1 MDNTRSHR
9 RRAGIQAVRRLMA
22 GAVAAA
28 VAIVAL
34 PLVAT
39 AAPTP
44 SVTINNV
51 TVTEGTGATVMAA
64 FTIKASPR
72 PGNCCPLQVHWAT
85 APGSATSPADFTAS
99 SGDVTLTR
107 ANSQRVVNVPVVGD
121 ASDEP
126 NETFVVNL
134 SNLTGSPGRIGD
146 AQGMATITDNDNPPV
161 LSIDDVSVAEG
172 NTGNTTASFTASL
185 SASTSNPVTFAFAT
199 TAGTATAGTDY
210 TAASGNRTIPA
221 GSSSVGINITVKGDT
236 VDEPNE
242 TFGITISAPVN
253 ATIGDGSGVGTIT
266 DDDPLPVISVGDAS
280 LAEGDAG
287 ASTMSF
293 GISLSHA
300 SAQTITVAWATSDAT
315 AHQPGDYATGS
326 GTATFLPGDT
336 SESVDVTV
344 NGDTVDEFD
353 ETFTVDLSAP
363 SNGTIGDGSGTGTI
377 TDDDPLPSLSVG
389 DASLPEGNAGT
400 SQITFDVTLSE
411 ASAKTVTVGW
421 TTADEDAVAPG
432 DYTAAFGTLTFLPD
446 DTTETISIDV
456 HGDNVAE
463 LDEAFR
469 IVLLSPS
476 EATLGDDEGV
486 GTIVDDELLPVIDI
500 DEPSMAEGQTGSDP
514 LTFTVSLSHPSG
526 VTVTVDWTTAAD
538 TATDGTDY
546 LGASGTVTFDPLDTS
561 ETVEVSVNGDG
572 TYEADETFSVELSN
586 ASGAPIGDVRGIGT
600 IANDDAAPVLSVS
613 NASVAEGNTG
623 TRMLSFTVSL
633 VGDTDLPASAGYAAA
648 AGTAAAG
655 TDFVATSDIVSI
667 PAGDTSALVTVA
679 VKGDLTYEPNETLS
693 LLLSDPTDATIGDGT
708 GVGTIRND
716 DKAPTVVT
724 LRVVRTPAS
733 VIAKGRLEP
742 TRPGHRV
749 TATLYRKVHGTFVKI
764 AAKTVRIRLVR
775 DRDHDGK
782 RDGVYRATFARPHA
796 GGTYKVL
803 VRFRGG
809 PLFKP
814 CRRAR
819 IFPLAAS

>member
-1 MDNTRSHR
+1 MDNARSARMH
-9 RRAGIQAVRRLMA
+9 AVRRLLA
-22 GAVAAA
+22 GTVAAA
-28 VAIVAL
+28 IAVVAL
-34 PLVAT
+34 PLVAN

-44 SVTINNV
+44 SVTITNV
-51 TVTEGTGATVMAA
+51 TVTEGTGAAVMAS

-85 APGSATSPADFTAS
+85 APGTATAPADFTAS
-99 SGDVTLTR
+99 SGNVTLTR
-107 ANSQRVVNVPVVGD
+107 ANSQRVVSVPVVGD

-126 NETFVVNL
+126 TETFVVNL

-146 AQGMATITDNDNPPV
+146 AQGVATITDNDNPPV
-161 LSIDDVSVAEG
+161 LSIDDVSVGEG
-172 NTGNTTASFTASL
+172 DAGNTTASFTASL
-185 SASTSNPVTFAFAT
+185 SAPNSSPVTFTFAT

-210 TAASGNRTIPA
+210 TTASGSKTIPA
-221 GSSSVGINITVKGDT
+221 GSTSVPINIVVKGDT
-236 VDEPNE
+236 VDEPDE
-242 TFGITISAPVN
+242 TFGVTISAPVN
-253 ATIGDGSGVGTIT
+253 ATIGDGSGVGTIS
-266 DDDPLPVISVGDAS
+266 DDDPLPLISVGDAS

-287 ASTMSF
+287 GSTITF
-293 GISLSHA
+293 GVTLSHA
-300 SAQTITVAWATSDAT
+300 SAQTVTVAWGT
-315 AHQPGDYATGS
+315 ADDTADQPGDYATGS
-326 GTATFLPGDT
+326 GTVTFLPGDT
-336 SESVDVTV
+336 SETVDVTV

-353 ETFTVDLSAP
+353 ESFTVDLSAP
-363 SNGTIGDGSGTGTI
+363 SNGAIGDGSAVGTI
-377 TDDDPLPSLSVG
+377 TDDDPLPSVTIG
-389 DASLPEGNAGT
+389 DASIPEGNAGT

-432 DYTAAFGTLTFLPD
+432 DYTAAFGTLTFVPT
-446 DTTETISIDV
+446 DTTESISIDV

-476 EATLGDDEGV
+476 QATLEDDEGV

-526 VTVTVDWTTAAD
+526 GTVTVDWTTAAE
-538 TATDGTDY
+538 TATDGVDY
-546 LGASGTVTFDPLDTS
+546 LGDSGTVTFDPLETS
-561 ETVEVSVNGDG
+561 ETVEIAVNGDG
-572 TYEADETFSVELSN
+572 TYETDETFSVELSN
-586 ASGAPIGDVRGIGT
+586 ASGAPIGDVRGVGT
-600 IANDDAAPVLSVS
+600 VDNDDAAPVLSVS
-613 NASVAEGNTG
+613 NASIAEGSTG
-623 TRMLSFTVSL
+623 TRMLTFTVSL
-633 VGDTDLPASAGYAAA
+633 VGDTEVAASAVYTAT

-655 TDFVATSDIVSI
+655 TDFVAATDTVSI
-667 PAGDTSALVTVA
+667 PDGETSALVTVA
-679 VKGDLTYEPNETLS
+679 VKGDVKWEPNETLS

-733 VIAKGRLEP
+733 LIAKGRLEP
-742 TRPGHRV
+742 TKPGHRV
-749 TATLYRKVHGTFVKI
+749 TVTLFRKVNGTFVKI
-764 AAKTVRIRLVR
+764 AAKTVRVRLVR

-782 RDGVYRATFARPHA
+782 RDGVYRAVFARPHA

-809 PLFKP
+809 VLFKP

-819 IFPLAAS
+819 IFTLPAS